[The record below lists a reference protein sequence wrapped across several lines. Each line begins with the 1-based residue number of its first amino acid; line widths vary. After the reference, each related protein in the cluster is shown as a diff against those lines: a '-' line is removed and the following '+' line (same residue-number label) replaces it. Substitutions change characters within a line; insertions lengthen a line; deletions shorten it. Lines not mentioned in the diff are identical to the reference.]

1 MIDQIAKLPRVSL
14 GCFPTPLVDAKH
26 LSQVLGG
33 PRILIKRD
41 DLSGLALGGNKCR
54 MLEFLMGYVKQQGF
68 DSYVISGVSNLSIQ
82 LASAAARLGI
92 KVRQILLKD
101 ATTPKE
107 KQGNYV
113 LHKVLN
119 SDMRIREPTGRPAE
133 ILDDIIGQRNS
144 ALESE
149 VLKLRDEGYNPFV
162 VRALESLPPVAGTG
176 WVNGVDEIW
185 QQLKEQNIEPQ
196 YLVVTTGVGITHSAL
211 VVGAKYL
218 RTPFKI
224 IGISNLYERTK
235 AISEVVRMSN
245 ETAEFLELDISIM
258 PEEIII
264 YDQYRGGYGTIS
276 KESIEAV
283 KLVAQTEGFFLD
295 PIYTGKAM
303 AGLIDLIHK
312 GQFTSKET
320 IVFIHTG
327 GIPSLFVHSEEF
339 VS

>member
-1 MIDQIAKLPRVSL
+1 MIEQIAKLPRVSL
-14 GCFPTPLVDAKH
+14 GCFPTPLMDAKH

-82 LASAAARLGI
+82 LATAAARLGI

-113 LHKVLN
+113 LHKILN
-119 SDMRIREPTGRPAE
+119 SDMRLREPNGPAE
-133 ILDDIIGQRNS
+133 TLDDLIEQRNS
-144 ALESE
+144 ALENE
-149 VLKLRDEGYNPFV
+149 VLKLREEGYNPFI
-162 VRALESLPPVAGTG
+162 VRALESLPPVASVG
-176 WVNGVDEIW
+176 WVNATDQIW
-185 QQLKEQNIEPQ
+185 QQLKAQNIEAQ
-196 YLVVTTGVGITHSAL
+196 YLIVTTGVGITHSGLAI
-211 VVGAKYL
+211 GAKYL
-218 RTPFKI
+218 QTPFKI
-224 IGISNLYERTK
+224 IGISNLYEKPK

-245 ETAEFLELDISIM
+245 ETAEFLELGISIM
-258 PEEIII
+258 PDEVTI
-264 YDQYRGGYGTIS
+264 YDEYKGKGYGTIS

-295 PIYTGKAM
+295 PVYTGKAM

-312 GQFTSKET
+312 GQFTSKDT
-320 IVFIHTG
+320 VVFIHTG
-327 GIPSLFVHSEEF
+327 GIPYLFVYNEEL
-339 VS
+339 VG